1 MAPPAKTAA
10 DQVREINKLVQD
22 AVDSL
27 RQVLVALQSL
37 EQRLS
42 ELEPD

>member
-1 MAPPAKTAA
+1 MAPPAKTTT

-22 AVDSL
+22 ALDSL
-27 RQVLVALQSL
+27 RQVILALQSL

-42 ELEPD
+42 ELEPR